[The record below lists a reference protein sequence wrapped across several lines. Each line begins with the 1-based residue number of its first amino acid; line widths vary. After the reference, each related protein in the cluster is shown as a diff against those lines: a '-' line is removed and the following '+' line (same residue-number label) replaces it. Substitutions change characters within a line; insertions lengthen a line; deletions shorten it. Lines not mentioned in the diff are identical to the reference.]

1 MCAAPPTKPENAAL
15 QQHHQWLEKLPGR
28 FGTMR
33 PLKAAFILLLALWCF
48 LLVVFYLFP
57 GIDLAASRAFFHQ
70 AACSADAPAGSICGS
85 FPISGDAVLGLLR
98 EAIFYLPI
106 ILGLTLIYRLIIVWS
121 HHGATY
127 DKALASKLLAGLVAL
142 IIGPGLLV
150 NSVLK
155 EISHR
160 PRPRNTDLFGGDLT
174 FVPAG
179 DFSGACQSNCSFVSG
194 EAAGAGWLFCYA
206 IFLVPERFRILLM
219 PPLIA
224 LSLASP
230 AMRLAYGGHYLSD
243 IILGWLASLVIF
255 TGCLYIFTRK
265 EHVSPLRET
274 T

>member
-1 MCAAPPTKPENAAL
+1 
-15 QQHHQWLEKLPGR
+15 
-28 FGTMR
+28 MR
-33 PLKAAFILLLALWCF
+33 PLKAAFILLLALWCL

-70 AACSADAPAGSICGS
+70 TTCSTSAPAGTICGS
-85 FPISGDAVLGLLR
+85 FPIAADAVLGFLR
-98 EAIFYLPI
+98 EVIFYLPI
-106 ILGLTLIYRLIIVWS
+106 ILGLTLIYRLIVAWS

-127 DKALASKLLAGLVAL
+127 DKPLANRLMAGIVAL
-142 IIGPGLLV
+142 IVGPGLLV

-160 PRPRNTDLFGGDLT
+160 PRPRNTYLFGGDLA

-179 DFSGACQSNCSFVSG
+179 DFSGTCQSNCSFVSG

-224 LSLASP
+224 LSFASP

-243 IILGWLASLVIF
+243 IILGWLTSVVIF
-255 TGCLYIFTRK
+255 TGTLYIFTRK
-265 EHVSPLRET
+265 EQVTPLRET